1 MNKILL
7 ACCLGSLSLFG
18 AEFHSYEEALK
29 LQKVNHKIIMIDVMR
44 GDCHYCIKMEE
55 EVFNDKEMYKWLQKR
70 FILAEMNLDFDEV
83 PTKFKVP
90 FTPSFF
96 FVNKQGKIVKKILGS
111 WNIQDFKDLTKD
123 IK

>member
-1 MNKILL
+1 MNKILI
-7 ACCLGSLSLFG
+7 ACCLSGLSLFG
-18 AEFHSYEEALK
+18 ADFYSYEEALA

-44 GDCHYCIKMEE
+44 SDCHYCTKMEE

-70 FILAEMNLDFDEV
+70 FILTELNLDFDEV
-83 PTKFKVP
+83 PAKFKVP

-96 FVNKQGKIVKKILGS
+96 FINEQGKIVKKIPGS
-111 WNIQDFKDLTKD
+111 WNIQDFKDLTNN